1 MAVVNI
7 TYDTKTKKKT
17 VSMDGKELGDVAQI
31 GLYCYDKDE
40 DHIEITSVVRNEDDD
55 MYERRCIYASYEQ
68 KTLEPVLDLDKLSNN
83 IMKSWVR

>member
-17 VSMDGKELGDVAQI
+17 VSMDGKDMSDVAQI

-40 DHIEITSVVRNEDDD
+40 DHIEITRVVRNEEDD
-55 MYERRCIYASYEQ
+55 MYERYCIYASYEE
-68 KTLEPVLDLDKLSNN
+68 KTLEPIVDLNTLSAN
-83 IMKSWVR
+83 IMKHWVK